1 MCTLI
6 HSYKHTFYLL
16 SRINFTCIS
25 IGLFDLLRMKMG
37 FMLRLIILPCDD
49 ALLFLGN
56 KIFQSITARLMLSQD
71 STKCIRPLCI
81 ITDCQPVPGYC
92 IAFYCKLY
100 SIFSEYNCK

>member
-25 IGLFDLLRMKMG
+25 IGLFDPLRMKMG

-81 ITDCQPVPGYC
+81 ITD
-92 IAFYCKLY
+92 
-100 SIFSEYNCK
+100 